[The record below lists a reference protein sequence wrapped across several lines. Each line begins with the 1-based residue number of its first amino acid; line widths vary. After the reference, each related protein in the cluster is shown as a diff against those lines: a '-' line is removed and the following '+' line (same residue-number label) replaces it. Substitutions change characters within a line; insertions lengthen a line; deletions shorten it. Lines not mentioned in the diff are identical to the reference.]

1 MNKLVII
8 IFLIPIVGFSQSYA
22 PPAGQQ
28 GSTAIYKDSQSFT
41 AWANGISV
49 ERGFV
54 NIEDTTMEANGSNRA
69 SFGDLQNVLGPATG
83 NSADVI
89 SLGDSGVAILTFQQP
104 IIDGPGYDFAVFE
117 NSFSDDYLEFAHV
130 EVSSD
135 GVNYVRFPSH
145 SEVQSN
151 VQIHG
156 FGLTDARRIYNLA
169 GKYRGGYG
177 TPFDLEEIQDSLQID
192 VNNIT
197 HVKIIDV
204 IGSVGESGTFDSYGN
219 KINEPFSTPYESG
232 GFDLEAVGVINQFV
246 NASEFEINNMD
257 FIVYPNPSNGN
268 LKIKTNINQ
277 SFKIEITNS
286 LGQIVYHDDY
296 YINSQLIDNIP
307 ELKSGFYT
315 VHLTNNII
323 QKHRNITVK

>member
-1 MNKLVII
+1 MNKLILFV
-8 IFLIPIVGFSQSYA
+8 FSVPVFVFSQSYA

-28 GSTAIYKDSQSFT
+28 GSTAIHKDSPSFT
-41 AWANGISV
+41 AWATGITV

-54 NIEDTTMEANGSNRA
+54 NIEDTTIEVNGTNRA
-69 SFGDLQNVLGPATG
+69 SFGDLQNVLGAATG
-83 NSADVI
+83 NSADVV
-89 SLGDSGVAILTFQQP
+89 SLGDSGVAILTFDQP
-104 IIDGPGYDFAVFE
+104 IINGTGFDFAVFE

-135 GVNYVRFPSH
+135 GENYVRFPSH

-177 TPFDLEEIQDSLQID
+177 TPFDLDEIKDSIGVD
-192 VNNIT
+192 VDSIT

-204 IGSVGESGTFDSYGN
+204 IGSVGESGTYDSYGN
-219 KINEPFSTPYESG
+219 RINEPFPSPYETG

-246 NASEFEINNMD
+246 NLEEFKSEILD
-257 FIVYPNPSNGN
+257 FTVFPNPSDG
-268 LKIKTNINQ
+268 KIKVKTN
-277 SFKIEITNS
+277 SSLPFKIEITNN
-286 LGQIVYHDDY
+286 LGQVIFSESYDSKKL
-296 YINSQLIDNIP
+296 INNIP
-307 ELKSGFYT
+307 QLKSGIYR
-315 VHLTNNII
+315 VILTNRGNQHNRIVI
-323 QKHRNITVK
+323 VK